1 MRTLHLILSLVCSGA
16 ILFADTASPLKS
28 VELFSIEQISGD
40 GKVEFKLNEQ
50 TEVIEFGKDKSHY
63 GLGLVFTQKNLPDS
77 YKKSIGNFQV
87 IQIALGNRG
96 TASSELIPQFG
107 ALTLKVSK
115 IPTLRPI
122 KIKIQDTQKADKQK
136 EESGFIVFNSSQM
149 KLNNDDQEKLKN
161 TFFSESGEI
170 NLSPVGNAERIL
182 VKSEGKSLS
191 FRRQMMSLSI
201 QAEVGNPFNTGRG
214 KLSGSVQFPVYWATE
229 KGSENLVS
237 ELAQKSLDRN
247 PEIIPP
253 EEAPR
258 TIASPDDSRRAP
270 KR

>member
-1 MRTLHLILSLVCSGA
+1 MRKINLVLFVACFSSLF
-16 ILFADTASPLKS
+16 FAESPTPLKS
-28 VELFSIEQISGD
+28 VELFSIEQISGE
-40 GKVEFKLNEQ
+40 GKVDFKLNDQ

-63 GLGLVFTQKNLPDS
+63 GLGLVFTQKNLPDT

-96 TASSELIPQFG
+96 TASSELMPQFG

-115 IPTLRPI
+115 IPTLRSI

-136 EESGFIVFNSSQM
+136 EESGFVVFNSSQM
-149 KLNNDDQEKLKN
+149 KFSNDEQEKLKN
-161 TFFSESGEI
+161 TFFSDSGEI
-170 NLSPVGNAERIL
+170 TLSPIGNMERVL

-191 FRRQMMSLSI
+191 FRRQMMSLGI
-201 QAEVGNPFNTGRG
+201 QAQVSSPFNTVKG
-214 KLSGSVQFPVYWATE
+214 KLSGTVQFPIYWAIE
-229 KGSENLVS
+229 KESEKLVS

-253 EEAPR
+253 EQAPR
-258 TIASPDDSRRAP
+258 TIASPDDSKPASNR
-270 KR
+270 